1 VQLLVNEQY
10 IDSIMHGATIK
21 VTNFMFERIQNL
33 GALKNM
39 KRRIGCALSKVT
51 CIYNRL

>member
-21 VTNFMFERIQNL
+21 IVCRVYI
-33 GALKNM
+33 
-39 KRRIGCALSKVT
+39 LSLSCVDRGRVNGQT
-51 CIYNRL
+51 AVL